1 MKVNID
7 LKKINLRVKSHGAWL
22 TNITCCIQPANS
34 FVSTAGGRPFN
45 NSPMPIFAVGD
56 KVPRIH
62 PSAFIAP
69 TATIVGDVTIH
80 ENASVWYGAVVRG
93 DTSFAVIHRGAN
105 VQDGAV
111 VHGRADLPSIIEEE
125 ASIAHNCVIH
135 GAVIGRQAL
144 IGNGALVLDG
154 AKIGAGSLIAAGSV
168 VLSDTEIPPGVL
180 AAGTPAVV
188 KRKITGTPS
197 EEWVTGNPRRYARLA
212 VLHRDGVRE
221 LHRESVEAP

>member
-1 MKVNID
+1 M
-7 LKKINLRVKSHGAWL
+7 RG
-22 TNITCCIQPANS
+22 
-34 FVSTAGGRPFN
+34 
-45 NSPMPIFAVGD
+45 MPIYAVGE

-80 ENASVWYGAVVRG
+80 EGASVWYGAVVRG
-93 DTSFAVIHRGAN
+93 DTSYAVIGRGAN

-111 VHGRADLPSIIEEE
+111 VHGRAGQPAIIEAE

-135 GAVIGRQAL
+135 GAVIGERAL

-154 AKIGAGSLIAAGSV
+154 ANVGAGALIAAGSV
-168 VLSDTEIPPGVL
+168 VLPDTTIPAGML

-188 KRKITGTPS
+188 KRAIAGTAS
-197 EEWVTGNPRRYARLA
+197 EEWITGNPGRYSTLA
-212 VLHRDGVRE
+212 ALHASGLRE
-221 LHRESVEAP
+221 LLRDSVASP